1 MKILSLLKINIYII
15 FNGILLQL
23 ILFYMC
29 DSVLKKSWIFKSYS
43 LKTRLLMLVFFFVLK
58 FYFFADLFNLSTYY
72 SSF

>member
-23 ILFYMC
+23 ILLYMC
-29 DSVLKKSWIFKSYS
+29 DSVSKNSWIFKFYS
-43 LKTRLLMLVFFFVLK
+43 LKTRLLKLVFFVLK
-58 FYFFADLFNLSTYY
+58 FYFFVDLFNLSTYY

>member
-23 ILFYMC
+23 ILLYMC
-29 DSVLKKSWIFKSYS
+29 DSVSKNSWIFKFYS
-43 LKTRLLMLVFFFVLK
+43 LNTRLLMLVFFFRFKIL
-58 FYFFADLFNLSTYY
+58 FFVDLFNLSTYY

>member
-23 ILFYMC
+23 ILLYMC
-29 DSVLKKSWIFKSYS
+29 DSVLKNSWIFKFHF

-58 FYFFADLFNLSTYY
+58 FYFL
-72 SSF
+72 

>member
-23 ILFYMC
+23 ILLYMC
-29 DSVLKKSWIFKSYS
+29 DSVSKNSWIFKFYS
-43 LKTRLLMLVFFFVLK
+43 LKTRLLMLVFFRFKILFFV
-58 FYFFADLFNLSTYY
+58 DLFNLSTYY

>member
-23 ILFYMC
+23 ILLYMC
-29 DSVLKKSWIFKSYS
+29 DSVSKNSWIFKFYS
-43 LKTRLLMLVFFFVLK
+43 LNTRLLMLVFFRFKILFFV
-58 FYFFADLFNLSTYY
+58 DLFNLSTYY